1 MPDSKKVRV
10 RFAPSPTGPLHIGS
24 ARTALFNWLFARG
37 NGGVFILRI
46 EDTDKERSK
55 GEFEEDILFGLKW
68 LGLGHDEFS
77 RQSERG
83 DIYKK
88 YLEQLLQEEKA
99 YYCFCSKEK
108 LQAEKEGML
117 AEGRAPRY
125 SGTCR
130 TLSKQEAQKKKD
142 AGEGCVIR
150 LKMPETKISFKD
162 IIRGE
167 ITFEGA
173 LMGDSV
179 IARDLDT
186 PLYNFVVVID
196 DIWSEITHV
205 IRGEDHISNT
215 PRQIVLMDALGFEKP
230 KFAHLPMILNPDR
243 SKMSKRFADTALR
256 EYIQKGYVKE
266 ALINFIGLLG
276 WHPEGDREILSIEN
290 LVSEFSLE
298 KVQKSGAVFN
308 QEKLDWLSNLY
319 TKQMD
324 NKVFAKIAK
333 DFIPENWELNE
344 AMMNSVKERINRFG
358 ELEDLVRF
366 YFELPQYEAA
376 LLVWKEMSK
385 GQVKESLEK
394 ARGIVEAI
402 PDTDFKTDLLE
413 KTILEAISGES
424 RGEILWPL
432 RVALSG
438 QKNSPSPFEIMA
450 ALGKEESLARID
462 RALTK

>member
-1 MPDSKKVRV
+1 MPDNKKVRV

-55 GEFEEDILFGLKW
+55 GEFEEDILSGLKW
-68 LGLGHDEFS
+68 LGLDHDEFS

-230 KFAHLPMILNPDR
+230 KFAHLPMILNLDR

>member
-230 KFAHLPMILNPDR
+230 KFAHLPMILNLDR